1 MKINKE
7 LQKNL
12 EKQAEMDGLE
22 IEMKTQNSR
31 LKSQIKEMSRKAETM
46 QDHLAQQENVINTR
60 EIEGGSTYI
69 IGSDGRNTW
78 SI

>member
-60 EIEGGSTYI
+60 EIEGGLIYI
-69 IGSDGRNTW
+69 LRK
-78 SI
+78 